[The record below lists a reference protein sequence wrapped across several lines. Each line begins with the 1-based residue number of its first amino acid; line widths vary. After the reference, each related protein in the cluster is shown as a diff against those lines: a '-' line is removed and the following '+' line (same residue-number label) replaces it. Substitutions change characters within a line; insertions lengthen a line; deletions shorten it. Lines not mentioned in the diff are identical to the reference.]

1 MTTDND
7 NRHVPNEE
15 PRSNQDIGTSV
26 AKLNKD
32 LKKAAATMT
41 DEEARFL
48 VDNYYQMQRQRIRAA
63 GQARSM
69 PNEPHEVLS
78 HLSVQSEELEGQTK
92 RALQVY
98 VENHPVG
105 QWLINI
111 TGIGPVIAAGLLA
124 HIDIEKSPTVG
135 HIWAF
140 AGLDPTRVWAKG
152 QKRPHNATL
161 KVICWKAGESFVKNC
176 NREDCFY
183 GEIYKRRK
191 EQEIRK
197 NEAGE
202 FAEQAASILAKRKYN
217 KDTDAYKA
225 YVAGKLPPAH
235 IHARA
240 RRYAVK
246 LFLAHLHEEMYE
258 RKFGTKPP
266 LPYPIAHLGHVHK
279 IERPV

>member
-1 MTTDND
+1 MS
-7 NRHVPNEE
+7 E
-15 PRSNQDIGTSV
+15 PIVDTETWTSV

-32 LKKAAATMT
+32 LKKAALTMT

-78 HLSVQSEELEGQTK
+78 HLSVQSSELEQQTK

-98 VENHPVG
+98 VEAHPVG
-105 QWLINI
+105 KWLMSIV
-111 TGIGPVIAAGLLA
+111 GIGPVIAAGLLA

-140 AGLDPTRVWAKG
+140 AGLDPTRVWEKG
-152 QKRPHNATL
+152 KKRPHNATL

-176 NREDCFY
+176 NRDGCFY
-183 GEIYKRRK
+183 GEIYKTRK
-191 EQEIRK
+191 EQEIKK
-197 NEAGE
+197 NEAGD
-202 FAEQAASILAKRKYN
+202 FAGQAADILVKRKFS

-225 YVAGKLPPAH
+225 YSAGKLPPAH
-235 IHARA
+235 VHARA

-246 LFLAHLHEEMYE
+246 LFLAHLHEEMFE
-258 RKFGTKPP
+258 RKYNTKPP
-266 LPYPIAHLGHVHK
+266 LPYPIQHLGHVHK
-279 IERPV
+279 IERP